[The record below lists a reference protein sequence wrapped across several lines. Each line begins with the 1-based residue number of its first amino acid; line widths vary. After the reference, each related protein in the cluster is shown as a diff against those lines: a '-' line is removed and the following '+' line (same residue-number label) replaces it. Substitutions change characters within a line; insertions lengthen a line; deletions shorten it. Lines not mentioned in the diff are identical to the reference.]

1 MSVSPI
7 SAVGTNTANQ
17 TSALQPSGPSSLDYD
32 AFLQLLVT
40 QMQNQDPLNPMNDTE
55 YVAQLAT
62 FSNVEQ
68 NIITNENLQA
78 MLTAQSLGDAGSL
91 IGRTVTSGD
100 GTSGVVTEVQITSQG
115 NIAILDNGAVITLGQ
130 GMTIR

>member
-1 MSVSPI
+1 MSVSPV

-17 TSALQPSGPSSLDYD
+17 TAALQPSGPSSLDYD

-100 GTSGVVTEVQITSQG
+100 GTGGVVTEVQITSQG